1 MPSKATKVKGSDRAE
16 DESFHIKLDK
26 RILSA
31 LKRESAA
38 RGGGQERRITEEA
51 LILHLGLRSVLRGTG
66 FAGMSGNARDA
77 GHVRKYSRIVE

>member
-38 RGGGQERRITEEA
+38 RGGGQERRIMEEA
-51 LILHLGLRSVLRGTG
+51 LILHLGLRSVLRGIG

-77 GHVRKYSRIVE
+77 GQVTKYSRIVE

>member
-1 MPSKATKVKGSDRAE
+1 MPSKAPKLKGPERAE

-26 RILSA
+26 RILNA

-51 LILHLGLRSVLRGTG
+51 LILHLGLRSALRATG
-66 FAGMSGNARDA
+66 LTGISGSAPDPR
-77 GHVRKYSRIVE
+77 HLRKYSRIVE

>member
-1 MPSKATKVKGSDRAE
+1 MPSKASKLKGSERAE

-26 RILSA
+26 RILTA

-66 FAGMSGNARDA
+66 FTGISGSATEAR
-77 GHVRKYSRIVE
+77 HVRKYSRIVE